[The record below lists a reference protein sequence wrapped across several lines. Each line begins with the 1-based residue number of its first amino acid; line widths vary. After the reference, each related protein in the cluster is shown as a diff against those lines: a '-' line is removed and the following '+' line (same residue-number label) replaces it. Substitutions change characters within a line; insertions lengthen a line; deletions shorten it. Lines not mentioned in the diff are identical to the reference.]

1 MKEEKL
7 IIHPKRP
14 RGMTDIKPFLF
25 ASERTLCS
33 ALMKYRLRQDVA
45 EMN

>member
-14 RGMTDIKPFLF
+14 KGMTVIRPFLF
-25 ASERTLCS
+25 VSERTLCS
-33 ALMKYRLRQDVA
+33 ALMKYRLRQVAA

>member
-14 RGMTDIKPFLF
+14 RGMTVIRPFLF
-25 ASERTLCS
+25 VSERTLCN
-33 ALMKYRLRQDVA
+33 ALMKYRLKPGVV